1 MNLIRARTIK
11 MLEQLPVA
19 EWESSSR
26 CAGWSVHD
34 VARHIRDF
42 ALIHTARLAGRP
54 SPFGDD
60 PFDPRSSPA
69 QWLRHSE
76 GTPTTQT
83 LDDLRRLAGE
93 EAESIDRRIDDP
105 PVRLWWSPLRRK
117 VHWSVFSLHI
127 FWDAWLHE
135 SDIAVALGR
144 PVDHTE
150 LDLQAAIFYALLSA
164 AAPHAWAGRYLE
176 TSFALAG
183 SPSESYRISHVG
195 DDITITAGP
204 GQPATLLANTTD
216 LIDSLAGRGSDLQG
230 VLTGPEDVVAR
241 LGLLRKV
248 GTVGT

>member
-1 MNLIRARTIK
+1 MAVGALVQSVSERAGFDCGPEALRPAMNLIRARTIK

-144 PVDHTE
+144 PVDRSTTPNSIYRRRSSTRCCPRRRRTRGP
-150 LDLQAAIFYALLSA
+150 AA
-164 AAPHAWAGRYLE
+164 
-176 TSFALAG
+176 TSKPL
-183 SPSESYRISHVG
+183 SPSRAARRRAIESRMWGTTSPSLP
-195 DDITITAGP
+195 GP
-204 GQPATLLANTTD
+204 
-216 LIDSLAGRGSDLQG
+216 DSRPPCWR
-230 VLTGPEDVVAR
+230 TRP
-241 LGLLRKV
+241 
-248 GTVGT
+248 T